1 MGYKEEY
8 KKMSDEELV
17 LRYRNG
23 DKDAA
28 EFLVEKYKNLVR
40 KEIRTY
46 FLEGAE
52 EEDLIQEGSI
62 GLWEAI
68 KGYKSEKNVAFMVF
82 ASICIKREIKSAV
95 TRSQRLKNKPLNEYV
110 SFDTPIMDEQG
121 EESMLLDVLPYKEG
135 ETPENVVI
143 EMEQTSQLLD
153 AVFESLSK
161 MEAEVLELF
170 MEGLSYEEIGKVINK
185 PAKAVDNAMQR
196 IRSKINS
203 IRKNS

>member
-17 LRYRNG
+17 LCYRNG